1 MIERNKAQEM
11 RDMQERNREKV
22 KTIAGRLS
30 AAESRAE
37 EKRAKILE
45 RLRRKEQRGE
55 MLKAARR
62 EREKAR
68 MAMAT
73 ERIVT
78 QFLAEEM
85 ATHAQITKRIRPLTA
100 PN

>member
-1 MIERNKAQEM
+1 
-11 RDMQERNREKV
+11 MQERNREKV
-22 KTIAGRLS
+22 KTIAGRLG
-30 AAESRAE
+30 AAEARAE

-55 MLKAARR
+55 ILKAARR

>member
-1 MIERNKAQEM
+1 
-11 RDMQERNREKV
+11 MQ
-22 KTIAGRLS
+22 
-30 AAESRAE
+30 RADLLGNVFNQLPVLGAI
-37 EKRAKILE
+37 RM
-45 RLRRKEQRGE
+45 Q